1 MISKKSVLALALS
14 AGLVSTSSVWADHN
28 SPMGAGT
35 ANMPNDI
42 HNTRIED
49 DNETF
54 MDLVQ
59 YGDGADSVNRYADTT
74 DTTTTG
80 VGGSSMGGSSAMT
93 RGAGM
98 SQIGRR

>member
-1 MISKKSVLALALS
+1 MKRNILK
-14 AGLVSTSSVWADHN
+14 GLLFVAAMATAATSQADHN
-28 SPMGAGT
+28 GMPGPGT

-59 YGDGADSVNRYADTT
+59 YGDGADSVNRYADDDS
-74 DTTTTG
+74 DTTTTTM
-80 VGGSSMGGSSAMT
+80 VREPRGGMASRPSMS
-93 RGAGM
+93 RM
-98 SQIGRR
+98 SRR

>member
-1 MISKKSVLALALS
+1 MSKKTVLALVISGTLFAASS
-14 AGLVSTSSVWADHN
+14 AWADHN

-49 DNETF
+49 DSETF

-59 YGDGADSVNRYADTT
+59 YGDGADSVKFPL
-74 DTTTTG
+74 
-80 VGGSSMGGSSAMT
+80 
-93 RGAGM
+93 
-98 SQIGRR
+98 